1 VRNFFLNLFVIE
13 ILYTLSICLTKFS
26 ILLFYWRIFGSTTI
40 RIPIYTTAALVT
52 GWGIGVVCI
61 PGPSQSVSLPSSF
74 NGSLMIALQIVT
86 TILQCEPV
94 HGFWDRDLNP
104 VCGVNVNNFF
114 IGNAVPNIVT
124 DWALLFLPLPYIWRL
139 QRNTVQK
146 LAIYASFLLG
156 GL

>member
-1 VRNFFLNLFVIE
+1 MAHRC
-13 ILYTLSICLTKFS
+13 T
-26 ILLFYWRIFGSTTI
+26 
-40 RIPIYTTAALVT
+40 
-52 GWGIGVVCI
+52 
-61 PGPSQSVSLPSSF
+61 
-74 NGSLMIALQIVT
+74 LQIVT

-104 VCGVNVNNFF
+104 KCGVNVNNFF